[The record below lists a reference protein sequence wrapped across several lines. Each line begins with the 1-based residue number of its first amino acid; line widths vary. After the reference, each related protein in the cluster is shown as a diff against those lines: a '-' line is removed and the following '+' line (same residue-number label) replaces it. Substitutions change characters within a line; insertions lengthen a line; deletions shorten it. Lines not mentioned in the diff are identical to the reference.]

1 MLKSTHISNEIHV
14 ILSPPS
20 ASCWLPEV
28 DASYALSFPRKT
40 SPPKPISP
48 QARACEH
55 TSFNVCD
62 SSHLAHRPA
71 SRTSGSSDVV
81 DVTPQTKCQRRMHA

>member
-40 SPPKPISP
+40 SPPSQSLRKHVHVNTHHPMSATPVTLHID
-48 QARACEH
+48 QLREH
-55 TSFNVCD
+55 LEAATS
-62 SSHLAHRPA
+62 L
-71 SRTSGSSDVV
+71 
-81 DVTPQTKCQRRMHA
+81 M